1 MLRSRYLVIEAC
13 TTLYCARLFWRLR
26 FKLTRFRFAAAFN
39 PATGEASSAR
49 AFCGLHNAA
58 AAEESDCAA
67 RDRPDK
73 TEIRSDDFAVT
84 IAAPVATP
92 AVAVAIPAV
101 AVAAS
106 ASAVAASA
114 VAVAAPAVA
123 VAAPA
128 VTAVSTSCATG
139 TLFSALPAHYG
150 ERAKHSFRSG
160 DGREARPHNWW

>member
-1 MLRSRYLVIEAC
+1 LD
-13 TTLYCARLFWRLR
+13 TP
-26 FKLTRFRFAAAFN
+26 AFN
-39 PATGEASSAR
+39 PATGEANPVP
-49 AFCGLHNAA
+49 AFCGLHNAD

-67 RDRPDK
+67 RDRPDR
-73 TEIRSDDFAVT
+73 TEIRPDDF
-84 IAAPVATP
+84 AAPVA
-92 AVAVAIPAV
+92 APAV

-106 ASAVAASA
+106 ATAVAAS
-114 VAVAAPAVA
+114 AVA

>member
-1 MLRSRYLVIEAC
+1 MSRLPYWSLRDVSLSKH
-13 TTLYCARLFWRLR
+13 ARLSIARVSKDAKPRSAILP
-26 FKLTRFRFAAAFN
+26 FAA
-39 PATGEASSAR
+39 S
-49 AFCGLHNAA
+49 NAD

-92 AVAVAIPAV
+92 AVAVAASAV

-106 ASAVAASA
+106 AVAVAASA

-123 VAAPA
+123 
-128 VTAVSTSCATG
+128 AVSTSCATG
-139 TLFSALPAHYG
+139 TLFSALPAHYS
-150 ERAKHSFRSG
+150 ERAKHSFCSG

>member
-1 MLRSRYLVIEAC
+1 MTRSRDVSLSKHARLSIAR
-13 TTLYCARLFWRLR
+13 ARLFWRLR

-39 PATGEASSAR
+39 PATGEANPVP
-49 AFCGLHNAA
+49 AFCGLHNAG

-67 RDRPDK
+67 RDRPDRTK
-73 TEIRSDDFAVT
+73 IRPDDF
-84 IAAPVATP
+84 AAPVAAP
-92 AVAVAIPAV
+92 AV
-101 AVAAS
+101 
-106 ASAVAASA
+106 AVAASA
-114 VAVAAPAVA
+114 VAVAASAVA

-150 ERAKHSFRSG
+150 ERAKHSFCSG

>member
-1 MLRSRYLVIEAC
+1 VFESSKCLVIEAC
-13 TTLYCARLFWRLR
+13 TTLWRASLNDA
-26 FKLTRFRFAAAFN
+26 KPAILPFAA
-39 PATGEASSAR
+39 S
-49 AFCGLHNAA
+49 NAD

-84 IAAPVATP
+84 IDAPVATP
-92 AVAVAIPAV
+92 AVAVA
-101 AVAAS
+101 
-106 ASAVAASA
+106 ASA
-114 VAVAAPAVA
+114 VAVAASAVA

-150 ERAKHSFRSG
+150 ERAKHSFCSG

>member
-1 MLRSRYLVIEAC
+1 MSRDRSMHDSLLRASLLEIEIQAHQISIRRRSI
-13 TTLYCARLFWRLR
+13 LQ
-26 FKLTRFRFAAAFN
+26 
-39 PATGEASSAR
+39 PVP
-49 AFCGLHNAA
+49 AFCGLHNAD

-67 RDRPDK
+67 CDRPDR
-73 TEIRSDDFAVT
+73 TEIRPDDFAVT

-92 AVAVAIPAV
+92 AVAVATPAV
-101 AVAAS
+101 
-106 ASAVAASA
+106 AVAASA
-114 VAVAAPAVA
+114 VAVAASAVA

-139 TLFSALPAHYG
+139 ALFSALPAHYG